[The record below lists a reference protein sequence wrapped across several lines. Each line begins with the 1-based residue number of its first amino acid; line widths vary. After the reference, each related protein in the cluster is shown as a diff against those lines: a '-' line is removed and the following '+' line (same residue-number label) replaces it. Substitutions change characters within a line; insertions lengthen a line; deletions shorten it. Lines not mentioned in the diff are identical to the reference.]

1 MINITTKKVYKVKL
15 FSSFYATI
23 ELEQFLNENSIM
35 PSDIVSISM
44 GCDSQAPNR
53 LSDSGINNILLVYS
67 ITEKS

>member
-15 FSSFYATI
+15 FSSFYATM

-44 GCDSQAPNR
+44 GCDSKALDR
-53 LSDSGINNILLVYS
+53 LHPSGINNILLVYS